1 MQKRDAG
8 DANSAYAP
16 DSLTFRL
23 FTWPVS
29 LPQPIES
36 AKQKRAKP
44 ESPAWIQSK
53 YFSILQAKI
62 FASADFFRR
71 QKFCGPPEGRSL
83 RNARSVN
90 GTQKQ
95 NAFSGASARFRVQHR
110 FSPHS
115 FLARQKRMGRR
126 RHPAPFRRRKT
137 SAEAEEIGREGQN
150 LHNLQ
155 KSTLDNDRKIR
166 MIILSHNRST
176 GRRGKNR
183 PV

>member
-1 MQKRDAG
+1 MDSEQILFDFAG
-8 DANSAYAP
+8 KNICRS
-16 DSLTFRL
+16 R
-23 FTWPVS
+23 
-29 LPQPIES
+29 
-36 AKQKRAKP
+36 
-44 ESPAWIQSK
+44 
-53 YFSILQAKI
+53 I
-62 FASADFFRR
+62 FGW

-95 NAFSGASARFRVQHR
+95 NAFSGASARFRVP
-110 FSPHS
+110 SAS
-115 FLARQKRMGRR
+115 FLPILFWQDRKEWAAGGTTRHSGAEKIWPAERR
-126 RHPAPFRRRKT
+126 RRRRISHRPFGAYETCRRKHPAPFRRRKT

>member
-1 MQKRDAG
+1 M
-8 DANSAYAP
+8 
-16 DSLTFRL
+16 DSEQIL
-23 FTWPVS
+23 FDFTGKNICLS
-29 LPQPIES
+29 
-36 AKQKRAKP
+36 R
-44 ESPAWIQSK
+44 
-53 YFSILQAKI
+53 
-62 FASADFFRR
+62 FFRR

-95 NAFSGASARFRVQHR
+95 NAFSGASARFRV
-110 FSPHS
+110 PGAS
-115 FLARQKRMGRR
+115 FLPILFWQDRKEWAVGDTLRHPGAAETRCRR
-126 RHPAPFRRRKT
+126 RPALFWHRKEWAAGSIPRHSGAEKT